1 MILFVV
7 GKLNIHVEKSKNLK
21 KKTNLDVL
29 KDDSQLTR

>member
-7 GKLNIHVEKSKNLK
+7 GKLNIHVEKSENLK

-29 KDDSQLTR
+29 KG